1 MRAKSPWFTE
11 EPPFT
16 NYLKKNEKK
25 ETGWLRDV
33 LCSSENKQKYLRSRE
48 ISFMLFIGNMLLSLP
63 TLGGESNGW
72 VRKYTDA
79 WGISKNSLNNQFKN
93 FIGKGVIPVPLPM
106 EESETAQAKIINEK
120 TSRGLK

>member
-1 MRAKSPWFTE
+1 MCCVQVRINKSTY
-11 EPPFT
+11 
-16 NYLKKNEKK
+16 NHMKYLS
-25 ETGWLRDV
+25 
-33 LCSSENKQKYLRSRE
+33 CSSSAICY
-48 ISFMLFIGNMLLSLP
+48 LSLP
-63 TLGGESNGW
+63 KLGGESNGW